1 MPKLID
7 MKKVLLLLPMLAFAF
22 NTFGQDSS
30 KLQWGDPV
38 PEFSVRMLD
47 GSVIDIADLKGKVV
61 VINFWATWC
70 PPCRAE
76 LSRVD
81 SEIIERFAGE
91 DLVFI
96 AIARGESR
104 DKVEDFRKV
113 TNYKFQMGLDTD
125 SDIFNKF
132 ADKSIPRNYIIDRDG
147 KIAATYVGY
156 DNELFQKLISDIDKT
171 LKGESTTQEQ

>member
-1 MPKLID
+1 
-7 MKKVLLLLPMLAFAF
+7 MKKFLLFLPMLAFAF
-22 NTFGQDSS
+22 TASGQDGS
-30 KLQWGDPV
+30 KVQVGDPA

-47 GSVIDIADLKGKVV
+47 GSVVNIADLKGKVV

-81 SEIIERFAGE
+81 SEIADRFAG
-91 DLVFI
+91 DDMVFI
-96 AIARGESR
+96 AISRGESR

-132 ADKSIPRNYIIDRDG
+132 AENSIPRNYIIDRDG
-147 KIAATYVGY
+147 KIAAAHVGY
-156 DNELFQKLISDIDKT
+156 NNELFQELISDIDAT
-171 LKGESTTQEQ
+171 LKGPSGTEKK

>member
-22 NTFGQDSS
+22 NALGQDGS
-30 KLQWGDPV
+30 KVQVGDPV

-61 VINFWATWC
+61 LINFWATWC

-81 SEIIERFAGE
+81 SEIIDRFAGE

-96 AIARGESR
+96 AIARGEPR
-104 DKVEDFRKV
+104 EKVEDFRKI

-132 ADKSIPRNYIIDRDG
+132 AERSIPRNYIIDRDG